1 MRIKEGYIIRKIAG
15 SDIVVP
21 VGENI
26 SDFNGIISLN
36 ESAAFLWKM
45 LVDESET
52 EQLTEGLM
60 KEYEI
65 SRELAEKDAGHF
77 VERLQEAG
85 ILE

>member
-1 MRIKEGYIIRKIAG
+1 MRKIAG

-36 ESAAFLWKM
+36 DSAAFLWRKLM
-45 LVDESET
+45 EGSEIG
-52 EQLTEGLM
+52 QLTESLM

-65 SRELAEKDAGHF
+65 TKELAQKDAQHF
-77 VERLQEAG
+77 VARLQEAG
-85 ILE
+85 MLE